1 MIHFLD
7 EGVKVIKCDSLGGI
21 CEIKPFLFPFTCNM
35 ICLVATI
42 LVQDLHVITYGRIN
56 WGSVKSIN
64 NLNCIEILE
73 EILSLP
79 PFKTCTPQCPH
90 APTKKGYNSQ
100 LQF

>member
-21 CEIKPFLFPFTCNM
+21 CEIKPFSFPFTCNM
-35 ICLVATI
+35 ICLVAMI
-42 LVQDLHVITYGRIN
+42 LDLTCGRIN